1 MNAQLLSNG
10 TTMTPVATRL
20 PAVFSCLFLLACA
33 QAEPVKRLENL
44 DILEWTHRIILISVD
59 AQQKPDI
66 LQRLERAKADI
77 DERHIAW
84 FLLSD
89 DDILSNLDVDL
100 SPALDQVIRKDHFRN
115 TQTGVVLIGKDGGTK
130 YRATALDLDEI
141 YGRIDLMPMR
151 RAEMAESN

>member
-1 MNAQLLSNG
+1 MFY
-10 TTMTPVATRL
+10 RL
-20 PAVFSCLFLLACA
+20 AALFSCLFFLAFA
-33 QAEPVKRLENL
+33 QADPVKRLENL

-59 AQQKPDI
+59 AEQKPDI
-66 LQRLERAKADI
+66 LQRLERDNADI

-89 DDILSNLDVDL
+89 ADILSNLDADL
-100 SPALDQVIRKDHFRN
+100 SPVLDQVIRKEYFRN
-115 TQTGVVLIGKDGGTK
+115 TKTGVVLIGKDGGVK
-130 YRATALDLDEI
+130 YRDNALDLDEI